1 MFVETEGG
9 DATAWNLKGET
20 TSKGATNSL
29 SLETPKIDSSFTF
42 VRSRRMIFF
51 FLSFFRGRVDY
62 DLRKKRKKKKKKEK
76 KEKKTNADNRKRR
89 GIKRRINGT
98 GSKEEKIRK
107 VIGRRKRNRSFLYFS
122 PGHV

>member
-51 FLSFFRGRVDY
+51 FLSFLSFEDASTTIY
-62 DLRKKRKKKKKKEK
+62 DL
-76 KEKKTNADNRKRR
+76 
-89 GIKRRINGT
+89 
-98 GSKEEKIRK
+98 KEEEKEEEGEEGKENER
-107 VIGRRKRNRSFLYFS
+107 G
-122 PGHV
+122 

>member
-1 MFVETEGG
+1 MFVETEGR

-62 DLRKKRKKKKKKEK
+62 DL
-76 KEKKTNADNRKRR
+76 
-89 GIKRRINGT
+89 
-98 GSKEEKIRK
+98 KEEEKEEEGEEGKENER
-107 VIGRRKRNRSFLYFS
+107 G
-122 PGHV
+122 

>member
-51 FLSFFRGRVDY
+51 FLSFLSFFRGRVDY
-62 DLRKKRKKKKKKEK
+62 DL
-76 KEKKTNADNRKRR
+76 
-89 GIKRRINGT
+89 
-98 GSKEEKIRK
+98 KEEEKEEEGEEGKENER
-107 VIGRRKRNRSFLYFS
+107 G
-122 PGHV
+122 